1 MLNTND
7 GQWRWAMTSQTN
19 YMTVNKNCFETNQN
33 GNSDNTALEIKVEN
47 IFCLAIGII
56 GVSYQIYLLLCG

>member
-1 MLNTND
+1 
-7 GQWRWAMTSQTN
+7 MTSQTN